1 MRITESMHTCSMC
14 GGKFPGPGIEEEG
27 KLYCC
32 DRCADFG
39 QHKTH
44 MLAAMAPKVA
54 GVLALGLVAG
64 FVLSRGTRNWLSGS

>member
-1 MRITESMHTCSMC
+1 MRVTESMHTCATCS
-14 GGKFPGPGIEEEG
+14 GKFPGPGIEEAG

-54 GVLALGLVAG
+54 GVLALGVVAG
-64 FVLSRGTRNWLSGS
+64 FFLSRSTRNWL